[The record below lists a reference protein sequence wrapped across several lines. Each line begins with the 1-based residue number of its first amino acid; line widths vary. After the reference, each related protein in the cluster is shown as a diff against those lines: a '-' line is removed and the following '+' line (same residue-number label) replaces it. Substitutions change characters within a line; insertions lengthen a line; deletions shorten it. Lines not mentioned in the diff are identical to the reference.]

1 MENRGDSTSV
11 EGRFGVRDGLGIGG
25 VILCL
30 IVGMGAILLFVGLWK
45 RIARE
50 TVPVLVDLPG
60 GPWTTGGILGSI
72 TVLGAVGGMRC
83 ASGISGGTLLVRGM
97 RAASVAVCCTATFGP
112 LFLMLSG
119 LPGRNCHS
127 ADCAYIPGTG
137 SALLAYVISVGAV
150 GWPLRRWSRAR
161 AEERTAQE
169 RQRIRRLRKKGKG
182 KSRAAQGR

>member
-30 IVGMGAILLFVGLWK
+30 IVGMDAILLFVGLWK

-50 TVPVLVDLPG
+50 TSRYGRLAR
-60 GPWTTGGILGSI
+60 WTLDDRCILGTI

-83 ASGISGGTLLVRGM
+83 ASGIVRRTLLVRGM

-161 AEERTAQE
+161 AEKRTAQE
-169 RQRIRRLRKKGKG
+169 RQRIRRLRKRGKG